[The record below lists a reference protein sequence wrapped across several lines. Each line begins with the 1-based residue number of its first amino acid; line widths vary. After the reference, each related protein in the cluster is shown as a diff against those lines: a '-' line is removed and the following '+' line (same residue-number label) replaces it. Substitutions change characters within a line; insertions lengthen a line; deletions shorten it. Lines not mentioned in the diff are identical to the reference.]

1 MDTFWRPIMKPF
13 ILLLSALL
21 LSLSSP
27 AAEKPNIILIMC
39 DDVGYSDIGCYGGE
53 IETPNLDALAKGGV
67 RFSQFYNT
75 ARCCPTRASLL
86 TGLYAHQAGIGHMVD
101 DWSTKVGESYAG
113 DLSQKSVTIAEV
125 LKTAG
130 YATYMTGK
138 WHVTKI
144 SKPQTEAEK
153 HNWPLQRG
161 FDRFYGTIHG
171 AGSFFDPN
179 TLTRDNTYISPF
191 ADAEYQPNEYYY
203 TDAINDH
210 AARFVTEHA
219 KSNPEKPFFMYMAH
233 TAAHWPMHAKD
244 ADIAKYKG
252 RYDAGYDSI
261 RAARLEKMK
270 HLGLLDGRWK
280 VTPQA
285 GDWSQ
290 VENKAWEARCMEV
303 YAAMLDC
310 MDQGIGRLVET
321 LKKNGQYDNTVIF
334 FIQDN
339 GGCAEGMGRKGPHQ
353 ARSDKPTLPALTKDY
368 LQPDMIPKQTRD
380 GFPMRQGQGVMPGGA
395 DTYIGYGQ
403 NWANVSNTP
412 FREYKHWQH
421 EGGISTPLIAHWPA
435 VMKTIKQSDKEMGRL
450 VSTPSHLIDIMA
462 TCVDLAGAT
471 YPKQHHKNVIQPMEG
486 TSLKPFL
493 VAPSESL
500 PAAWPQRPLF
510 WEHEGNRAIRIGDW
524 KLVSKHPGGWELYN
538 ITIDRTEMN
547 DLATQHPDRV
557 KEMAAQWDAWAK
569 RVGVMPWPIG
579 GKGRKKGK

>member
-1 MDTFWRPIMKPF
+1 MKPF
-13 ILLLSALL
+13 FLLLSALL

-39 DDVGYSDIGCYGGE
+39 DDVGYSDIGCYGSE
-53 IETPNLDALAKGGV
+53 IETPNLDALAKDGV
-67 RFSQFYNT
+67 RFTQFYNT

-113 DLSQKSVTIAEV
+113 DLSKKSVTIAEA

-130 YATYMTGK
+130 YSTYMTGK
-138 WHVTKI
+138 WHVTKVT
-144 SKPQTEAEK
+144 KPQTEADK

-191 ADAEYQPNEYYY
+191 ADAEYQPKEFYY

-219 KSNPEKPFFMYMAH
+219 KSSPEKPFFMYMAH
-233 TAAHWPMHAKD
+233 TAAHWPMHAKE

-252 RYDAGYDSI
+252 RYDVGYDSI

-270 HLGLLDGRWK
+270 RLGLLDERWK
-280 VTPQA
+280 ITPQA

-290 VENKAWEARCMEV
+290 IENKAWEARCMEV
-303 YAAMLDC
+303 FAAMLDC
-310 MDQGIGRLVET
+310 MDQGIGRLVKT

-334 FIQDN
+334 FLQDN
-339 GGCAEGMGRKGPHQ
+339 GGCAEGMGRNGPHK
-353 ARSDKPTLPALTKDY
+353 ARADKPTLPALANDY

-395 DTYIGYGQ
+395 DTYIGYGL

-435 VMKTIKQSDKEMGRL
+435 GMKALGQSDKEMGRL

-471 YPKQHHKNVIQPMEG
+471 YPKEQNGNAIQPMEG
-486 TSLKPFL
+486 TSLKPLL
-493 VAPSESL
+493 VSPSESL
-500 PAAWPQRPLF
+500 PDTWSQRPLF
-510 WEHEGNRAIRIGDW
+510 WEHEGNRAIRIGEW

-538 ITIDRTEMN
+538 ITNDRTEMN
-547 DLATQHPDRV
+547 DLATQQPDRV
-557 KEMAAQWDAWAK
+557 KEMAAQWDTWAK
-569 RVGVMPWPIG
+569 RVGVMPWPLG
-579 GKGRKKGK
+579 GKAKKKSKKG

>member
-1 MDTFWRPIMKPF
+1 MKPF
-13 ILLLSALL
+13 FLLLSALL

-67 RFSQFYNT
+67 RFTQFYNT
-75 ARCCPTRASLL
+75 ARCCPTRAALL

-101 DWSTKVGESYAG
+101 DWSTKVGEAYAG
-113 DLSQKSVTIAEV
+113 DLSKKSVTIAEA

-130 YATYMTGK
+130 YSTYMTGK
-138 WHVTKI
+138 WHVTKVT
-144 SKPQTEAEK
+144 KPQTEADK

-191 ADAEYQPNEYYY
+191 ADAEYQPKEFYY

-219 KSNPEKPFFMYMAH
+219 KSSPEKPFFMYMAH
-233 TAAHWPMHAKD
+233 TAAHWPMHAKK

-252 RYDAGYDSI
+252 RYDVGYDSI

-270 HLGLLDGRWK
+270 RLGLLDERWK
-280 VTPQA
+280 ITPQA

-303 YAAMLDC
+303 FAAMIDC

-321 LKKNGQYDNTVIF
+321 LKKNGQYDNTVILF
-334 FIQDN
+334 LQDN
-339 GGCAEGMGRKGPHQ
+339 GGCAEGMGRNGPHK
-353 ARSDKPTLPALTKDY
+353 ARADKPTLPALADDY

-395 DTYIGYGQ
+395 DTYIGYGL

-435 VMKTIKQSDKEMGRL
+435 GMKALGQSDKEMGRL

-471 YPKQHHKNVIQPMEG
+471 YPKQRRGNTIQPLEG
-486 TSLKPFL
+486 TSLKPLL
-493 VAPSESL
+493 VSPSESL
-500 PAAWPQRPLF
+500 SDTGSQRPLF
-510 WEHEGNRAIRIGDW
+510 WEHEGNRAIRIGEW
-524 KLVSKHPGGWELYN
+524 KLVSKHPGRWELYN
-538 ITIDRTEMN
+538 ITTDRTEMN

-557 KEMAAQWDAWAK
+557 KEMAEQWDTWAK
-569 RVGVMPWPIG
+569 RVGVMPWPLG
-579 GKGRKKGK
+579 GKAKKKSKKG